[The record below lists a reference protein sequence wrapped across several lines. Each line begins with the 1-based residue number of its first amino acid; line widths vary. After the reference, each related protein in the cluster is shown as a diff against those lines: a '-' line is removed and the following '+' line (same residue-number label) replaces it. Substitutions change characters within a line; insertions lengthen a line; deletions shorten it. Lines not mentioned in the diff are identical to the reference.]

1 MKHYGYESTGNE
13 HPHKK
18 LLIVQQILLVS
29 PWEMY
34 GEQEEEYA
42 YPYPCTELR
51 ETLLFESNKLIH
63 QM

>member
-1 MKHYGYESTGNE
+1 MKHYGYENTGND

-34 GEQEEEYA
+34 REQEEEYA
-42 YPYPCTELR
+42 YWWCTELR
-51 ETLLFESNKLIH
+51 ETLLFEGTR
-63 QM
+63 

>member
-1 MKHYGYESTGNE
+1 MKHYGYESTGND

-34 GEQEEEYA
+34 IEQEGEYA
-42 YPYPCTELR
+42 YPWYGVR
-51 ETLLFESNKLIH
+51 S
-63 QM
+63 

>member
-1 MKHYGYESTGNE
+1 MKHYGYESTENE

-42 YPYPCTELR
+42 YPWYGVQ
-51 ETLLFESNKLIH
+51 S
-63 QM
+63 

>member
-1 MKHYGYESTGNE
+1 MKHYGYESTENE

-34 GEQEEEYA
+34 GEQGKNTHTDGMVYGVK
-42 YPYPCTELR
+42 R
-51 ETLLFESNKLIH
+51 NIVIWK
-63 QM
+63 

>member
-1 MKHYGYESTGNE
+1 MKHYGYESAGND

-34 GEQEEEYA
+34 IEQEEEYA
-42 YPYPCTELR
+42 YWWYGVR
-51 ETLLFESNKLIH
+51 S
-63 QM
+63 